1 MNQRDQNWQNF
12 ATMVKEK
19 KSGYNFKGILSIW
32 RHFEPTLAIFA
43 VGQIFIV
50 LIGQILNKQSSH
62 LVTLVIV
69 QTHQRSSVFENGLK
83 FVSKA
88 SQI

>member
-1 MNQRDQNWQNF
+1 MNQRDQIWQNF
-12 ATMVKEK
+12 ATVVKLK
-19 KSGYNFKGILSIW
+19 KSGYNLKGVLSICAS
-32 RHFEPTLAIFA
+32 FEPTLATCLLFGEF
-43 VGQIFIV
+43 VV
-50 LIGQILNKQSSH
+50 NGQILNKQSSH
-62 LVTLVIV
+62 LVTLVVV